1 MLPGDAAQIAKMH
14 KSDEYF
20 IANDFT
26 AVRMLEYIL
35 RAFEEK
41 QAPVSVEVVCSKLN
55 LPADFGERILE
66 HLTGAGLLFRTAQPR
81 VGYTPA
87 TDGANLTLA
96 DISQAVGRASFA
108 QADNETPARLKAIFD
123 AQHKERAGHTLKEIL
138 QAMPALTDQADEQ

>member
-1 MLPGDAAQIAKMH
+1 MH

-35 RAFEEK
+35 RAFDQK

-87 TDGANLTLA
+87 TDGANITLA
-96 DISQAVGRASFA
+96 EISEAVGRASFA
-108 QADNETPARLKAIFD
+108 QTDDETPAPLAAIFN
-123 AQHKERAGHTLKEIL
+123 AQHNELAKHTLKEIL
-138 QAMPALTDQADEQ
+138 EAGASLPEQASEG